1 MLTSIKLPHC
11 SLTTQTLGVVAM
23 LVSGCKRELNAHLY
37 SAVSL
42 WSHNPDTRRC
52 SYVSVWLQEGA

>member
-1 MLTSIKLPHC
+1 MLTSIVLSHC
-11 SLTTQTLGVVAM
+11 GLTM

-42 WSHNPDTRRC
+42 WSHNI
-52 SYVSVWLQEGA
+52 SVWLQEGA